1 MTQTNVREATIMQ
14 NPTSLLN
21 TSAVHQFKESV
32 RRFFD
37 ISTEQPRLLNR
48 QPLAQ
53 RQLFLKKAVAS
64 HFIVFVQLRPQ
75 DGSTVPTNIQGV
87 IHQFDDRHYL
97 ISRGHVNFVFT
108 IDQLQYLARL

>member
-1 MTQTNVREATIMQ
+1 MQ
-14 NPTSLLN
+14 NPSSLWRTTTVNQL
-21 TSAVHQFKESV
+21 KESV

-48 QPLAQ
+48 QPLTQ
-53 RQLFLKKAVAS
+53 RQLFLKKAVTS

-75 DGSTVPTNIQGV
+75 AGSTVPTNIQGA

-108 IDQLQYLARL
+108 IDQVQYLARL